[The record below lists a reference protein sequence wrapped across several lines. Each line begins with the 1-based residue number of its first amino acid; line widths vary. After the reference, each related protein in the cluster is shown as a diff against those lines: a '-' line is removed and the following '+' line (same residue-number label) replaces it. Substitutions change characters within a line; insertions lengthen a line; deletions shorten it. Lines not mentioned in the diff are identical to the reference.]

1 MGTAERRQREKDRRR
16 NEIVNAAERVFFTK
30 GFEST
35 TIDDIASAAELS
47 KGTIYLY
54 FEGKEGLHDAV
65 VFRGVELLSGMFR
78 EAVDGEEMGL
88 GKVRA
93 IGETYIRFFKE
104 HEDYFNAL
112 LRFESHRKEEIAGD
126 DPMMLVIDA
135 LKTGIDDGSIRR
147 DIDPVKMAILLWGE
161 TTGVMQ
167 NNHLKC
173 KAISEAFEI
182 DCDEITEYFMEQT
195 FRLLAAELPATDEG
209 VSREDH

>member
-1 MGTAERRQREKDRRR
+1 MGIAERRQREKDKRRK
-16 NEIVNAAERVFFTK
+16 EIVLAAEKVFFAK
-30 GFEST
+30 GFENT

-54 FEGKEGLHDAV
+54 FEGKEDLHDAV
-65 VFRGVELLSGMFR
+65 VFRGVKLLSGMFR
-78 EAVDGEEMGL
+78 EAVDREDTGL

-93 IGETYIRFFKE
+93 IGEAYARFFRE

-112 LRFESHRKEEIAGD
+112 LRFQTHKQEVLGSD

-135 LKTGIDDGSIRR
+135 LRTGIDDGSIRQ

-173 KAISEAFEI
+173 KAITEAFEI

-195 FRLLAAELPATDEG
+195 FRLLAAELPAADEG